1 MSLCLKLIVLCFAF
15 STAAMIECV
24 GFGQEADETVE
35 TESREPKKK
44 KRKKKHKTKKS
55 KHHPTKPANEA
66 SDERGETSVADESEA
81 PLQTELKAPKKEQE
95 PEAPVSEHAWFPV
108 WQPDRFDWMLQP
120 IIAFKYTQGV
130 NETTGTTRTSTAE
143 GGLAAGLRG
152 IPVVFGNPGYTIGPR
167 AGVAWGYSNSI
178 VKADGLSAKTQ
189 GSHYRRQWAGID
201 NTVYIKS
208 FRYALNLTRGEL
220 LVSEDKDRRI
230 QSFRADNDF
239 GMLLRSWWSVHY
251 SLNHAR
257 AYNSG
262 FATPF
267 LVENDHWLHT
277 RFTIDLLEFV
287 FDLGPG
293 FTDVIAW
300 DFQGKEKTGSG
311 SVNYFL
317 LKTRFNPF
325 WKLVGEGVGK
335 YAIDASQKRL
345 GLYANE
351 RLPEDDLDEP
361 SSLAMPEDS
370 FLGSM
375 FFGVKDLFFGVGVGW
390 RYNIQILNLA
400 KKGDTERETTR
411 DHGLGLYYDVR
422 L

>member
-1 MSLCLKLIVLCFAF
+1 MSLYRMLVFLSFVVGSTSIV
-15 STAAMIECV
+15 EHV
-24 GFGQEADETVE
+24 GFSQTSEDESSETV
-35 TESREPKKK
+35 EPKKK
-44 KRKKKHKTKKS
+44 KRKKKVKS
-55 KHHPTKPANEA
+55 KKQQQKNVKQTEDDEAAETTDSQDHQNPKNEA
-66 SDERGETSVADESEA
+66 KPVAA
-81 PLQTELKAPKKEQE
+81 TPP
-95 PEAPVSEHAWFPV
+95 PVSENAWFPS
-108 WQPDRFDWMLQP
+108 WQPDGFDWMIQP

-143 GGLAAGLRG
+143 GGLAAGLMG
-152 IPVVFGNPGYTIGPR
+152 IPVVPGNPGFTVGPR
-167 AGVAWGYSNSI
+167 AGIAYGYSNSV
-178 VKADGLSAKTQ
+178 VKAAGTNATTQ
-189 GSHYRRQWAGID
+189 GSHYRRQWAGLD
-201 NTVYIKS
+201 NAFYFKM
-208 FRYALNLTRGEL
+208 FRYGLNLTRGEL
-220 LVSEDKDRRI
+220 LVAEQKDRRI

-239 GMLLRSWWSVHY
+239 GLLLRSWWSGHY

-262 FATPF
+262 FSTPF
-267 LVENDHWLHT
+267 LIENDHWLHT
-277 RFTIDLLEFV
+277 RFSINLLDFV

-293 FTDVIAW
+293 FTDVVAW
-300 DFQGKEKTGSG
+300 DFAGKEKTGSG
-311 SVNYFL
+311 NVNYFL
-317 LKTRFNPF
+317 LKTRLNPF

-335 YAIDASQKRL
+335 YAINATQKRL
-345 GLYANE
+345 GLYASE
-351 RLPEDDLDEP
+351 RLPEDDLNEP

-375 FFGVKDLFFGVGVGW
+375 FFGVKDIVFGIGIGW